1 VHPTGATPRHRW
13 VGQALGVAILCSSLG
28 LAGAGS
34 SAAAAD
40 PVAEKRAE
48 AEQLARELEEQGRQ
62 VSILAE
68 RLNQARIEA
77 TGVEERVRAAE
88 ADLAVAERRLA
99 EVRARLR
106 DRAVSSYVRNDPL
119 PIEQMLVS
127 GSASDAAVRQAYVA
141 TVAGRERAT
150 ITSLDQVQEERRR
163 QRQELDT
170 ARSSAAAVLARV
182 DADRGAA
189 SRAADARRATLA
201 RVQGEL
207 TALVEEETRRRA
219 EAEARR
225 AQAELAERRAREEAA
240 RAEAARRAEEAA
252 RRAEEAARRV
262 ASTTAPAVTVPRLA
276 VTTTTRRPGPAAG
289 DGEGGA
295 PARPP
300 APGAAAAVAEAK
312 KQLGKP
318 YEWGADGPDSFDC
331 SGLTQWAWKAGGR
344 SLPHSSVAQY
354 GATTRVPVSDVQVGD
369 LLFYGSPI
377 HHVGIYAGDGQMVE
391 ASETG
396 TPVRMASIYRRDL
409 AGVGRV
415 G

>member
-1 VHPTGATPRHRW
+1 MHPTGATPRHRW
-13 VGQALGVAILCSSLG
+13 VGPALGVAILCSSLG
-28 LAGAGS
+28 LAGAGP

-48 AEQLARELEEQGRQ
+48 AERLARELEEQGRQ

-77 TGVEERVRAAE
+77 AGVEERVRAAE
-88 ADLAVAERRLA
+88 ADLAEAERRLA
-99 EVRARLR
+99 EVRGRLR
-106 DRAVSSYVRNDPL
+106 DRAVSSYVRNDTL

-127 GSASDAAVRQAYVA
+127 GSAGDAAVRQAYVA
-141 TVAGRERAT
+141 TVAGREQAT
-150 ITSLDQVQEERRR
+150 ITSLDRVQEERRR
-163 QRQELDT
+163 QRQELDS
-170 ARSSAAAVLARV
+170 ARASAAAVLARV
-182 DADRGAA
+182 DADRRAA

-201 RVQGEL
+201 EVQGEL
-207 TALVEEETRRRA
+207 TALVEEETRRRS

-225 AQAELAERRAREEAA
+225 VQAELAERRAREEAA
-240 RAEAARRAEEAA
+240 RAEAASRAEEAA
-252 RRAEEAARRV
+252 RRAT
-262 ASTTAPAVTVPRLA
+262 STTAPAATTVPRLV
-276 VTTTTRRPGPAAG
+276 VTTTTTRPAGRPATDA
-289 DGEGGA
+289 DGEGDA

-300 APGAAAAVAEAK
+300 APGAAAAVAEAEE
-312 KQLGKP
+312 QLGKP

-354 GATTRVPVSDVQVGD
+354 GATTRVPVSEVQPGD

-409 AGVGRV
+409 VGVGRV

>member
-1 VHPTGATPRHRW
+1 MHPTGATPRHRW
-13 VGQALGVAILCSSLG
+13 VGPALGVAILCSSLG
-28 LAGAGS
+28 LAGAGP

-48 AEQLARELEEQGRQ
+48 AERLARELEEQGRQ

-77 TGVEERVRAAE
+77 AGVEERVRTAE
-88 ADLAVAERRLA
+88 ADLAEAERRLA
-99 EVRARLR
+99 EVRGRLR
-106 DRAVSSYVRNDPL
+106 DRAVSSYVRNDTL

-150 ITSLDQVQEERRR
+150 ITTLDHVQEERRR

-170 ARSSAAAVLARV
+170 ARASAAAVLARV
-182 DADRGAA
+182 DADRRAA

-201 RVQGEL
+201 RVHGEL

-225 AQAELAERRAREEAA
+225 VQAELAERRGREEAA

-262 ASTTAPAVTVPRLA
+262 TSTTAPAVTVPRLA
-276 VTTTTRRPGPAAG
+276 VTTTTRRPDPAVG

>member
-1 VHPTGATPRHRW
+1 MHPTGATPRHRW
-13 VGQALGVAILCSSLG
+13 VGPALGVAILCSSLG
-28 LAGAGS
+28 LAGAGP

-40 PVAEKRAE
+40 PMAEKRAE
-48 AEQLARELEEQGRQ
+48 AERLARELEEQGRQ

-77 TGVEERVRAAE
+77 AGVEERVRAAE
-88 ADLAVAERRLA
+88 ADLAEAERRLA
-99 EVRARLR
+99 EVRGRLR
-106 DRAVSSYVRNDPL
+106 DRAVSSYVRNDTL
-119 PIEQMLVS
+119 PIEQLLVS

-141 TVAGRERAT
+141 TVAGREQAT
-150 ITSLDQVQEERRR
+150 ITSLDRVQEERRR
-163 QRQELDT
+163 QRQELGT
-170 ARSSAAAVLARV
+170 ARASAAAVLARV
-182 DADRGAA
+182 DADRRAA

-201 RVQGEL
+201 EVQGEL
-207 TALVEEETRRRA
+207 AALVEEETRRRA

-240 RAEAARRAEEAA
+240 RAEAARRAEETA
-252 RRAEEAARRV
+252 RRAEEAARRA

-276 VTTTTRRPGPAAG
+276 VTTTTRRADPPVG
-289 DGEGGA
+289 DGEGDA

-312 KQLGKP
+312 EQLGKP

-354 GATTRVPVSDVQVGD
+354 GATTRVPVSEVQVGD

-377 HHVGIYAGDGQMVE
+377 HHVAIYAGDGQMVE

-409 AGVGRV
+409 VGVGRV